1 MGALSKLG
9 FKMAQDDNNQD
20 DNNKNDNS
28 DKETGKNQS
37 PWGGNP
43 DIDETKPR
51 SPQNPWGA
59 PQDDDRPLSGGKKPN
74 NPNNPWGSPNDQQ
87 SANLD
92 DLAKRIEDKLKA
104 ALGGGS
110 GGGNSNGNNVHNI
123 FAKKGPNQMDK
134 RSLTLVGLV
143 IGALWIGSGVYIV
156 DAGEEAIV
164 SRFGKWVR
172 TAGTGPN
179 YRLPSP
185 IESHKIVNVQR
196 VNTLSVGANPDNNVQ
211 DNTGLMLTA
220 DENIVNIG
228 FQVLWR
234 VQNSGRF
241 VFNVAHGSQNRGS
254 PNETISAVA
263 EASMREVIGRSP
275 LEKILTTGRAQVES
289 QTKELM
295 QRTLNSYGSGIV
307 VTQINLRR
315 SEPPASVVS
324 SFREVAAA
332 SQEAT
337 TRVNQALSYRN
348 SVVPQAQGEAARFNQ
363 LYQEYKLAPEV
374 TRQRLYL
381 ETMEKVYER
390 ANKVVIERGNGGSSP
405 MLVLPPDLLKPT
417 PPAATRTNETATT
430 GAAQ

>member
-1 MGALSKLG
+1 
-9 FKMAQDDNNQD
+9 MAQDDNNQD
-20 DNNKNDNS
+20 DNNKKDNS

-43 DIDETKPR
+43 DIDDNKPR

-59 PQDDDRPLSGGKKPN
+59 PIDDDDRPLSGNRK
-74 NPNNPWGSPNDQQ
+74 PNNPWGAPNDQQ

-104 ALGGGS
+104 ALGGSS
-110 GGGNSNGNNVHNI
+110 GGGGNNNGNNVHNI
-123 FAKKGPNQMDK
+123 FASKTPKQMDK
-134 RSLTLVGLV
+134 RSLSLIGLV
-143 IGALWIGSGVYIV
+143 IGALWLGSGIYIV

-164 SRFGKWVR
+164 TRFGKWVR

-179 YRLPSP
+179 YHLPFP
-185 IESHKIVNVQR
+185 FESQQTINVQR
-196 VNTLSVGANPDNNVQ
+196 VRTLNVGATPDNNAQ
-211 DNTGLMLTA
+211 DNNGLMLTA

-228 FQVLWR
+228 FQVQWR
-234 VQNSGRF
+234 INNTGKF
-241 VFNVAHGSQNRGS
+241 VFNVAHGAQNRGS
-254 PNETISAVA
+254 PDETISAVA

-289 QTKELM
+289 QTRELM
-295 QRTLNSYGSGIV
+295 QRTLNSYGSGVV

-315 SEPPASVVS
+315 SEPPASVVA

-337 TRVNQALSYRN
+337 TRVNQAMSYRN

-390 ANKVVIERGNGGSSP
+390 ANKVVIEKGSGGNSP
-405 MLVLPPDLLKPT
+405 MLVLPPELLKPT
-417 PPAATRTNETATT
+417 PTPRANETATT
-430 GAAQ
+430 GAVQ

>member
-1 MGALSKLG
+1 
-9 FKMAQDDNNQD
+9 MAQDDNNQD
-20 DNNKNDNS
+20 DNNKNENPE
-28 DKETGKNQS
+28 KEAGKNQS

-43 DIDETKPR
+43 DIDNPKPR
-51 SPQNPWGA
+51 SPQNPWGV
-59 PQDDDRPLSGGKKPN
+59 PQDDDKPLAGGKKPN
-74 NPNNPWGSPNDQQ
+74 NLNNPWGSSNDPQ

-104 ALGGGS
+104 ALGGGAG
-110 GGGNSNGNNVHNI
+110 GGGNNTGNNVHSI
-123 FAKKGPNQMDK
+123 FANKNPKQFDK
-134 RSLTLVGLV
+134 RTLSLAGLV
-143 IGALWIGSGVYIV
+143 IAALWAGSGVYIV
-156 DAGEEAIV
+156 DAGEEAII

-179 YRLPSP
+179 YRLPFP
-185 IESHKIVNVQR
+185 IESHQIVNVQR
-196 VNTLSVGANPDNNVQ
+196 VNTLTVGANPDNNVQ

-241 VFNVAHGSQNRGS
+241 VFNVAHGAQNRGS

-295 QRTLNSYGSGIV
+295 QRTLNSYGSGVV

-315 SEPPASVVS
+315 SEPPASVVA

-390 ANKVVIERGNGGSSP
+390 ANKVVIEKGNGGSSP
-405 MLVLPPDLLKPT
+405 MLVLPPELLKPT
-417 PPAATRTNETATT
+417 PAAAPRANETTTT
-430 GAAQ
+430 GASQ

>member
-1 MGALSKLG
+1 
-9 FKMAQDDNNQD
+9 MAQDDNNQD
-20 DNNKNDNS
+20 ENNNKNDNP
-28 DKETGKNQS
+28 DKETGRNQS

-43 DIDETKPR
+43 DIDENANKPR

-59 PQDDDRPLSGGKKPN
+59 PIDDDKPLTGNRKPS
-74 NPNNPWGSPNDQQ
+74 NPWGSQNDQQ

-104 ALGGGS
+104 ALGGSS
-110 GGGNSNGNNVHNI
+110 GGGNNNGNNVHNI
-123 FAKKGPNQMDK
+123 FAKKKAPNQFDK
-134 RSLTLVGLV
+134 RSLTLVGLI
-143 IGALWIGSGVYIV
+143 IGALWLGSGVYIV
-156 DAGEEAIV
+156 DAGEEAV
-164 SRFGKWVR
+164 VTRFGKWVR

-179 YRLPSP
+179 YRLPFP
-185 IESHKIVNVQR
+185 IESHQTINIQR
-196 VNTLSVGANPDNNVQ
+196 VQTLNVGANPDNNVQ
-211 DNTGLMLTA
+211 DNNGLMLTA

-228 FQVLWR
+228 FQVQWR
-234 VQNSGRF
+234 INNTGRF
-241 VFNVAHGSQNRGS
+241 VFNVAHGAQNRGS
-254 PNETISAVA
+254 AGETISAVA
-263 EASMREVIGRSP
+263 EASMREVVGRSP

-289 QTKELM
+289 QTRELM

-315 SEPPASVVS
+315 SEPPANVVA

-381 ETMEKVYER
+381 ETMERVYER
-390 ANKVVIERGNGGSSP
+390 ANKVVIEKGNGGNSP
-405 MLVLPPDLLKPT
+405 MLVLPPELLKAN
-417 PPAATRTNETATT
+417 PAPAQRTNETATA
-430 GAAQ
+430 GATQ